1 MVLYFIAKAQRPEIY
16 QWGYKMKRHSLNGIG
31 LNRVAWWNLSK
42 TTGPTD
48 KLTLKSEGFEP
59 SSDHEMSK
67 HGRILVAMSGGID
80 SSLAAVML
88 HDEGYEV
95 IGMTM
100 KTWDYAS
107 SGGTKK
113 ETGCCSLDSINDAR
127 NISVSLG
134 FPHYILDI
142 RAEFGDA
149 VIDHFTGE
157 YLEGRT
163 PNPCVMCNT
172 HIKWDA
178 LLRRADRLDC
188 ELIATGHYANIR
200 LVTTTPVV
208 RQSEQ
213 DHQDTGEPL
222 HGGDSAGRY
231 VISKGVDTLKD
242 QSYVLWGVSQESLRR
257 TKLPL
262 GHLRKTEIREM
273 ATERGFIELVNKSES
288 YEICFVPDNDYRGFL
303 KRRVPGLEAEVA
315 GGNFVMEGTGK
326 IMGKHEG
333 YPFYTIGQRKGLG
346 MAFGQPMFVTE
357 IRKETNEVVLG
368 VDTDLFRDGMMVG
381 KLNLQKYDRI
391 VGSLDTVT
399 KVRYKDAGTRA
410 MISQTRDPR
419 TGNDQMEV
427 LFEQGVS
434 AIAPGQAAVFYEGDD
449 VVGGGWITKSFRQ
462 DGV

>member
-1 MVLYFIAKAQRPEIY
+1 
-16 QWGYKMKRHSLNGIG
+16 
-31 LNRVAWWNLSK
+31 
-42 TTGPTD
+42 
-48 KLTLKSEGFEP
+48 
-59 SSDHEMSK
+59 MSK

-80 SSLAAVML
+80 SSVAAVML
-88 HDEGYEV
+88 HEQGYEV

-127 NISVSLG
+127 NIAVNLG

-142 RAEFGDA
+142 RSEFGDS

-163 PNPCVMCNT
+163 PNPCVLCNT

-188 ELIATGHYANIR
+188 ESIATGHYANIR
-200 LVTTTPVV
+200 QV
-208 RQSEQ
+208 Q
-213 DHQDTGEPL
+213 DESP
-222 HGGDSAGRY
+222 ANGRF
-231 VISKGVDTLKD
+231 VISKGIDNLKD
-242 QSYVLWGVSQESLRR
+242 QSYVLWGVSQESLSR

-262 GHLRKTEIREM
+262 GHLRKSEIRAM
-273 ATERGFIELVNKSES
+273 ATERGFTELVNKAES

-303 KRRVPGLEAEVA
+303 KRRVPGLEQEVA
-315 GGNFVMEGTGK
+315 GGNFILEDTATGTRK
-326 IMGKHEG
+326 VVGKHEG

-346 MAFGQPMFVTE
+346 IAFGYPVFVTD
-357 IRKETNEVVLG
+357 IRKETNEVILG
-368 VDTDLFRDGMMVG
+368 IDKDLYRDGMVVSR
-381 KLNLQKYDRI
+381 LNLQKYASI
-391 VGSLDTVT
+391 EKPLETVT
-399 KVRYKDAGTRA
+399 KVRYKDPGTPA
-410 MISQTRDPR
+410 VISQD
-419 TGNDQMEV
+419 GEKINV

-449 VVGGGWITKSFRQ
+449 VIGGGWIMKSFRQ
-462 DGV
+462 EGHQQIDTGFEMPAIRSIAK